1 MWFGG
6 GIWWF
11 VFLIPLALIVGT
23 LVLMGLYA
31 FTGNSLIDMFAVW
44 FNRSAKL
51 TCWHCGKETPS
62 DRKTCRHCGN
72 ELQ

>member
-6 GIWWF
+6 FFWY
-11 VFLIPLALIVGT
+11 LILFPVVLIFGTVLA
-23 LVLMGLYA
+23 MGVYA
-31 FTGNSLIDMFAVW
+31 FTGNSLIDMFAIW

-62 DRKTCRHCGN
+62 DQKTCRHCG
-72 ELQ
+72 EESQ